1 MMREP
6 PLVTSA
12 SLFPLEDVTQVTC
25 DIVLVSVIWCI
36 EPEIDTLHL
45 ITRYPD
51 TGPRDTGDTTGATF
65 LCPLTVRVR
74 SWTMNRSNKC
84 RPDTHIVFIWMF
96 VGEIHLSEAVAGESR
111 LIMRGRGQASNN
123 VTFISQPP
131 SNQMSL
137 FPTYLITVLIYGIIS
152 YQTQNLPQLK
162 LWQSGPLPSLYEGF
176 VCWVTFYIEGAPSCL
191 TVTPQTGN
199 KNKYSQLDAAISRN
213 NQWVKITTLD
223 TTKNF

>member
-1 MMREP
+1 MYRAWDWHI
-6 PLVTSA
+6 TSDHPIPGHWA
-12 SLFPLEDVTQVTC
+12 QGHCV
-25 DIVLVSVIWCI
+25 
-36 EPEIDTLHL
+36 
-45 ITRYPD
+45 
-51 TGPRDTGDTTGATF
+51 RDTGDTTGATF

-137 FPTYLITVLIYGIIS
+137 LPTYLITVLIYGIIS

-162 LWQSGPLPSLYEGF
+162 LWGRASHLLYEWSVF
-176 VCWVTFYIEGAPSCL
+176 WVTFCFLPPPRPSNNL
-191 TVTPQTGN
+191 TCQSHHKLPAKTN
-199 KNKYSQLDAAISRN
+199 SQLWFI
-213 NQWVKITTLD
+213 
-223 TTKNF
+223 NFNE

>member
-1 MMREP
+1 MYLMYR
-6 PLVTSA
+6 LR
-12 SLFPLEDVTQVTC
+12 D
-25 DIVLVSVIWCI
+25 W
-36 EPEIDTLHL
+36 H
-45 ITRYPD
+45 ITPDQSRYPD
-51 TGPRDTGDTTGATF
+51 TACDKATPATLCAGHTGRHTEHSFFTDHV
-65 LCPLTVRVR
+65 LL
-74 SWTMNRSNKC
+74 
-84 RPDTHIVFIWMF
+84 RPDLEQWNDQTNVKYIVFIWMF
-96 VGEIHLSEAVAGESR
+96 VGDTRLFEVGAGESW
-111 LIMRGRGQASNN
+111 LIMSCPGQARAAWAPVN

-199 KNKYSQLDAAISRN
+199 KNKYSQLDAAILRN